1 MKKKFKEKILG
12 SPGAV
17 RYTQS
22 AQSTITLLIN
32 SSNNSRKLSKV
43 SLAVLR
49 PTALLNINSIM
60 VFLPDFHCANSSR
73 IQSYSVPYFPKF
85 GLNTERYFV
94 YLRIQSECGK
104 IRTGKTPNRNSFH
117 AVILTNSCQL
127 SHVFQFISPAFR

>member
-32 SSNNSRKLSKV
+32 SSNNSRNFSKV

-49 PTALLNINSIM
+49 HSALLNINSIM

-73 IQSYSVPYFPKF
+73 IRSYSVPYFPKF

-94 YLRIQSECGK
+94 YLRIQCECGK
-104 IRTGKTPNRNSFH
+104 IRTRITPNTDTID
-117 AVILTNSCQL
+117 AV
-127 SHVFQFISPAFR
+127 

>member
-49 PTALLNINSIM
+49 PTALLNTNSIM
-60 VFLPDFHCANSSR
+60 VFLPDFHCANSSHIR
-73 IQSYSVPYFPKF
+73 SYSVPYFPKF

-104 IRTGKTPNRNSFH
+104 IQTRITPNTDAFY
-117 AVILTNSCQL
+117 AV
-127 SHVFQFISPAFR
+127 FIF

>member
-73 IQSYSVPYFPKF
+73 IRSYSVPYFPKF

-104 IRTGKTPNRNSFH
+104 IRTRITPNTDTLY
-117 AVILTNSCQL
+117 AM
-127 SHVFQFISPAFR
+127 FIF